1 MKQVCIESILWTHL
15 KLRQTNFWFTYY
27 FKFRIRLNLYC
38 RSKEQYFP
46 KENNK
51 SLKVF
56 KNPNRLPKIYKQNLR
71 ILLFLVSMTV
81 LRNIKCA
88 VVAPTLSSLKFLN
101 CTWELKSTSQN
112 KIIYVIT
119 FVEIVAFIF
128 FTDFLAF

>member
-15 KLRQTNFWFTYY
+15 KLRQTNFWFTYS
-27 FKFRIRLNLYC
+27 FKFRIRLNLYF
-38 RSKEQYFP
+38 RSEEQYFP

-51 SLKVF
+51 SLKAF
-56 KNPNRLPKIYKQNLR
+56 KNPNRLPKIYKRNLR
-71 ILLFLVSMTV
+71 ILLSLVSLTL

-88 VVAPTLSSLKFLN
+88 VAAPRLSSSKFLN

-128 FTDFLAF
+128 FTDFLTF

>member
-1 MKQVCIESILWTHL
+1 MKQVYIESILWTHL
-15 KLRQTNFWFTYY
+15 KLRQTNFWFTYS

-88 VVAPTLSSLKFLN
+88 VVAPRLSSLKFLN